1 MPTKVKF
8 DHLIFL
14 ACKKN
19 IRVECSSE
27 VEHLSNTQ
35 KVPLHHKTS
44 ETKPNKK
51 ELSLRQQLH
60 HNGYGTLKDGLLFC
74 LHFYVCFTLEEV
86 VLFKMLPSEVFYL
99 PVYIERFPEK
109 RFQHLLLLL

>member
-8 DHLIFL
+8 DHFIFL

-19 IRVECSSE
+19 IRVECGSE
-27 VEHLSNTQ
+27 VEHLFNMQ

-51 ELSLRQQLH
+51 ELSLKQQLH
-60 HNGYGTLKDGLLFC
+60 HNGYDTLKGGLLSC
-74 LHFYVCFTLEEV
+74 LHFYVCFTLE
-86 VLFKMLPSEVFYL
+86 
-99 PVYIERFPEK
+99 
-109 RFQHLLLLL
+109 